1 MFDDDLLFGKEAEEY
16 VRDMLIDTLWPDTKL
31 NDSDDYETQK
41 AYDIINSKFTVE
53 VKYDRKAEETGNI
66 FIETRCNEV
75 ASGLAGTK
83 ADYWV
88 HVVKEGVWGSKVSR
102 LRELIDRDLTVHGS
116 MKDMAG
122 DGCRVEGIVFSKEWM
137 QRNMIRIADEDRYT
151 HAHVISL
158 FYQG

>member
-41 AYDIINSKFTVE
+41 AYDIINSEFTVE
-53 VKYDRKAEETGNI
+53 VKYDRKAEETVNI